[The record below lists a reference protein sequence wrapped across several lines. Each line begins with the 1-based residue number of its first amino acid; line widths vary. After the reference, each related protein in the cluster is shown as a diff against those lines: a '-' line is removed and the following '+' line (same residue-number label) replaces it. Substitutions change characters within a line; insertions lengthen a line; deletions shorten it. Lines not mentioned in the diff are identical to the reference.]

1 MDIKS
6 MNLKGALIASAV
18 AGLMAMT
25 VACGSPTSTNTQ
37 SVKCSGI
44 NDCSGKGA
52 CNGDGHDCA
61 GKNTCKGKGWVTT
74 TKADCDAKKGTV
86 VQ

>member
-1 MDIKS
+1 MKI
-6 MNLKGALIASAV
+6 KGALLASAV
-18 AGLMAMT
+18 AGAMALT
-25 VACGSPTSTNTQ
+25 ACGSPTSTNTQ
-37 SVKCSGI
+37 EVKCSGI
-44 NDCSGKGA
+44 NECSGKGA

-61 GKNTCKGKGWVTT
+61 GKNECKGKGWVKT